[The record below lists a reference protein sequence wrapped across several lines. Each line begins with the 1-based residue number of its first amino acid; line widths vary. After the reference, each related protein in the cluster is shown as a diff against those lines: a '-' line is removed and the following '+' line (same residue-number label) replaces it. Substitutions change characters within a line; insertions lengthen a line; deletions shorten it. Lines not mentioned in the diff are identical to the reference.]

1 MRMVDL
7 SHPWD
12 IHTPGWVGY
21 AGNKI
26 YYAQNFQTNK
36 VVAQRIET
44 ALHVGTHI
52 DAPMHLSLNP
62 KDIASLPLE
71 RLVGE
76 GVIIDI
82 SDQVGDWDEIKPE
95 HILAKADVKRGDIL
109 IYYTGYARHY
119 TGAIAQD
126 TERYFCLHPGGGKQ
140 LADWIIEMELAWT
153 GVDTGTADHPM
164 NTTIRDMRPDLR
176 ARYERHIEMP
186 VEQRWP
192 EEELFVMHRRPFMHD
207 IVHVENIGG
216 DVEQV
221 LNRRCRI
228 GAFPWRFVGG
238 EAAMCRVIAFLDE

>member
-26 YYAQNFQTNK
+26 YYAQTFQTNR

-62 KDIASLPLE
+62 KDVASLPLE
-71 RLVGE
+71 RLVGD
-76 GVIIDI
+76 GVIVDI
-82 SDQVGDWDEIKPE
+82 SDLVGDWDEIKPE
-95 HILAKADVKRGDIL
+95 HILSRVDVKKGDIL
-109 IYYTGYARHY
+109 IYYTGYAPRY
-119 TGAIAQD
+119 TGGHDQD
-126 TERYFCLHPGGGKQ
+126 LERYFCMHPGGGPEM
-140 LADWIIEMELAWT
+140 ASWIIEMELAWT
-153 GVDTGTADHPM
+153 GMDCGTADHPM
-164 NTTIRDMRPDLR
+164 NTTIRTMRPDLC
-176 ARYERHIEMP
+176 ARYEKEIGMS
-186 VEQRWP
+186 VEERWP
-192 EEELFVMHRRPFMHD
+192 EQNLFVMHRQPFMHD

-216 DVEQV
+216 DIATV
-221 LNRRCRI
+221 LNQRCRI

-238 EAAMCRVIAFLDE
+238 EAAMCRVIAFIED